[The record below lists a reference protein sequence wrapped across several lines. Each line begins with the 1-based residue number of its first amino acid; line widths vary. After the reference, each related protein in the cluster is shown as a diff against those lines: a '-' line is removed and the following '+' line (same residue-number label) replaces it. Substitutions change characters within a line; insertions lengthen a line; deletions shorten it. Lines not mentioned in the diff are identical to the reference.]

1 MRSEETVAYM
11 NTTVDLE
18 TVKLL
23 VQKCL
28 DNAEA
33 LLDSAKDIRAKNR
46 KNIAFHLTVLALEEV
61 GKASL
66 FLARTVFP
74 HTEDQEDSGISR
86 TSDDLADHKK
96 KLFWAMMFPG
106 KGIISPQDFTRLK
119 EIANDI
125 HIRRITSLY
134 ANTDDPGSQTD
145 ISDEELTRIIELTEA
160 RLGLEKLKEIRQLDA
175 DAQGLLDWFMAGL
188 SDPELQPILFSEP
201 SRQKLIE
208 FGDDAR
214 KWMTWLRDE
223 INTAEEKAKE
233 LTEKEINRLAPTGV
247 LANKPKWRIKIKLH
261 SLSHSIRHKEL
272 NGWNEQVKWVKLYPT
287 TDKTELLV
295 EFLLPAKIPLT
306 DLWQAGMHMCGAF
319 AVSLNMATVG
329 YFWWYLPEFVT
340 TFYEELVDLETKTKL
355 GVGYK
360 QPVMGSWKRTAL
372 KANQLQIAAMVLTY
386 IMMWAT
392 KEQSLACHRYMGG
405 IAHLSK
411 NDIFGDFTGLAF
423 VDFAQ
428 SFRMG
433 LSSFGDWD
441 GTPETFDQVL
451 SSIYNDPRVVA
462 EFKALL
468 DSADALEKK
477 EPPSR
482 PITLENALGLKALCD
497 GYFVSRI
504 RVQIQKKRQE
514 EEASGKSVTVSE
526 QTEPSQPASKAR
538 DSANFII
545 S

>member
-1 MRSEETVAYM
+1 MS
-11 NTTVDLE
+11 TVDLE
-18 TVKLL
+18 AVKLS

-33 LLDSAKDIRAKNR
+33 LLDSAKEVRAKNR
-46 KNIAFHLTVLALEEV
+46 NPIAFHLAVLALEEV

-74 HTEDQEDSGISR
+74 HTEDQEDSDISR

-96 KLFWAMMFPG
+96 KLFWAMMLG
-106 KGIISPQDFTRLK
+106 SNMGIISPEDFTRLK

-125 HIRRITSLY
+125 HVRRITSLY

-145 ISDEELTRIIELTEA
+145 ISEEELTRIIALTEA
-160 RLGLEKLKEIRQLDA
+160 RLGLEKLKEIREMDA
-175 DAQGLLDWFMAGL
+175 DGQALLDWFMAGL
-188 SDPELQPILFSEP
+188 SDPEMQRVLLGEP

-233 LTEKEINRLAPTGV
+233 LTEKEINRLAPTGA
-247 LANKPKWRIKIKLH
+247 LANKPKWRLKIKLH
-261 SLSHSIRHKEL
+261 SLTHSIRHKEL
-272 NGWNEQVKWVKLYPT
+272 NAWNDQVKWIKLHPT
-287 TDKTELLV
+287 TNKTELLV
-295 EFLLPAKIPLT
+295 EFLLPAKIPLS
-306 DLWQAGMHMCGAF
+306 DVWQAGLHMCGVF
-319 AVSLNMATVG
+319 AAALNIATMG

-340 TFYEELVDLETKTKL
+340 KFYEELIDLESKAKL
-355 GVGYK
+355 GVEYK
-360 QPVMGSWKRTAL
+360 QPVMGNLKRTAL
-372 KANQLQIAAMVLTY
+372 KAPQLLTVSMIVAY
-386 IMMWAT
+386 LMMWAT
-392 KEQSLACHRYMGG
+392 KEQSMACFRYMNG

-411 NDIFGDFTGLAF
+411 NDMFGDFSGLAF

-441 GTPETFDQVL
+441 GKPETFDQVFFA
-451 SSIYNDPRVVA
+451 IYNDPTIVA

-477 EPPSR
+477 QQPSR
-482 PITLENALGLKALCD
+482 PINLENAFKLKALCD
-497 GYFVSRI
+497 GYFLTRI
-504 RVQIQKKRQE
+504 RVGVQKKRQE
-514 EEASGKSVTVSE
+514 EEVSR
-526 QTEPSQPASKAR
+526 QIAGR
-538 DSANFII
+538 DVCILNGSI
-545 S
+545 